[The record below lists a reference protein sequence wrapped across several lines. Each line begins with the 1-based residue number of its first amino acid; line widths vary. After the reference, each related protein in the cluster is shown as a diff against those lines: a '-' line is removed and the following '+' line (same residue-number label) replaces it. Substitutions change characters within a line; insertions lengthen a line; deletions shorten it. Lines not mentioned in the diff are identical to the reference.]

1 MSEAKKD
8 KVTCDVCGEKLDNVP
23 QFLEHREER
32 HDDDA
37 TYTRTING
45 ITLKNVKPASRRAD
59 ACKKLLDS
67 GWMIGLWAN
76 PLGSYTAQARNQHGN
91 EITTDDF
98 EPSQALCR
106 LTDKVLGTGEYA
118 N

>member
-1 MSEAKKD
+1 MEAKND
-8 KVTCDVCGEKLDNVP
+8 SLTCDQCGMPLDSVE
-23 QFLEHREER
+23 QFLEHREEQ

-37 TYTRTING
+37 TYTRTVNG
-45 ITLKNVKPASRRAD
+45 LTLKEVKPMPRRAD
-59 ACKKLLDS
+59 ACKKLLDN

-76 PLGSYTAQARNQHGN
+76 PLGSYTAQARNEHGN

-98 EPSQALCR
+98 EPSQALFR
-106 LTDKVLGTGEYA
+106 LTEKVFRSGEYA

>member
-1 MSEAKKD
+1 MEAKKE
-8 KVTCDVCGEKLDNVP
+8 VTCDVCGEQMENVS

-37 TYTRTING
+37 TYTRKTADF
-45 ITLKNVKPASRRAD
+45 TLTNVKPMPRRAD
-59 ACKKLLDS
+59 ACKKLLDN
-67 GWMIGLWAN
+67 GWMVGLWLN

-98 EPSQALCR
+98 EPSQALFR
-106 LTDKVLGTGEYA
+106 LTEKVFGAGEYA
-118 N
+118 S